1 MNESEFA
8 ELSAGHSLGSLSE
21 ADERRYQ
28 EALAEHP
35 QWREIADADA
45 ETVTLLSD
53 GVADVAPPPA
63 ARDALLALIAKTP
76 QNGPEAGHPRIA
88 AELPDGAP
96 ALGSGTTDI
105 PARGADASLSD
116 AVASEAMPAS
126 ERTRSEPAAAAD
138 IGPGASAG
146 AGTVRPKPRRR
157 AFFALAACLAIL
169 VGLGVS
175 ASMIVPQLLRPAAV
189 VALDRIE
196 SAPDAQERTVSLE
209 TGGTATAHWSA
220 SIGEAVLVAD
230 GLDRLDED
238 RAYEL
243 WFVRADGA
251 VSAGVFD
258 AADGQTTAQLEGAM
272 KPGDAIAVTIEQSGG
287 SPTGAPTSDPIIVIP
302 TA

>member
-8 ELSAGHSLGSLSE
+8 ELSAGHGLGSLSA

-28 EALAEHP
+28 KALAEHP
-35 QWREIADADA
+35 QWRDIADADA
-45 ETVTLLSD
+45 ETAALLSE
-53 GVADVAPPPA
+53 GVADVAPPTA
-63 ARDALLALIAKTP
+63 ARDALLALIARTP
-76 QNGPEAGHPRIA
+76 QDGAGAEAPHRAHAPD
-88 AELPDGAP
+88 DGAP
-96 ALGSGTTDI
+96 
-105 PARGADASLSD
+105 
-116 AVASEAMPAS
+116 VSEAGTRDAAAS
-126 ERTRSEPAAAAD
+126 GGETPRSEQAASDGALAPEQTGRAGMD
-138 IGPGASAG
+138 TDAGASAD
-146 AGTVRPKPRRR
+146 AVPARAKPRRR

-209 TGGTATAHWSA
+209 TGGSATAHWSA

-230 GLDRLDED
+230 GLDPLDED

-258 AADGQTTAQLEGAM
+258 AANGQTTAQLQGAM
-272 KPGDAIAVTIEQSGG
+272 KPGDAIAVTVEQSGG